1 MQKLSDGTLMTN
13 AIVNFQ
19 TILLDVTKGLEGW
32 CLVPSGEIYK
42 FVKND
47 SVSLF
52 NLSLINSETKILVLI
67 TKCCK
72 TAILLTKYKFCSLT
86 YFYPLMPDGCKPV
99 CLSMYGLLHPSGIK
113 GLIYNKSNLNLIN
126 MSTHDQLISVLAYIH
141 HYYKQYPST
150 VSSSLSMSCGTCMP
164 NRCLRHLTCTD
175 EEALVKTFPMKTS
188 SS

>member
-1 MQKLSDGTLMTN
+1 MLYT
-13 AIVNFQ
+13 F
-19 TILLDVTKGLEGW
+19 
-32 CLVPSGEIYK
+32 YK

-113 GLIYNKSNLNLIN
+113 GLIYNKSNLNLVN

-150 VSSSLSMSCGTCMP
+150 Q
-164 NRCLRHLTCTD
+164 CLPHFPC
-175 EEALVKTFPMKTS
+175 LVEHVCQIDV
-188 SS
+188 